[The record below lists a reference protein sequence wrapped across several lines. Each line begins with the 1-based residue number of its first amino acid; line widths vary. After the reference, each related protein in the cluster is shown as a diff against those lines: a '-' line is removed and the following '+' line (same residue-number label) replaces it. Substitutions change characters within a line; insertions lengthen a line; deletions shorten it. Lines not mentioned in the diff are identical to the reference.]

1 MALKSIFDSDFKYRN
16 ADSTD
21 VRLTFERIRREQ
33 RRAQR
38 QVHQEEASA
47 KVAGR
52 IVPTESSAP
61 VPGA

>member
-1 MALKSIFDSDFKYRN
+1 
-16 ADSTD
+16 
-21 VRLTFERIRREQ
+21 LTFERIRREQ